1 MKQKAFNEF
10 AVEHKGRTLKF
21 DTLLQPTEWRYSAS
35 VLGLKMYLDFISGYE
50 EEKYLLL
57 SKLKEE
63 GITLTLP
70 EEINPVFGFDG
81 ILYNSKDITEE
92 SYLAFVE
99 KEFAS
104 EMTHQKILDGIRKY
118 EDISDEDD
126 RQKALKEINDL
137 IKSKSVLK
145 SLLKEK
151 FDGTNGAYF
160 EDIIDKNRTKI
171 IKEIYRYS
179 PLMYRGFS
187 NTNLLFAG
195 AGNHAR
201 LQNYTVD
208 EGRKTKYL
216 GYGFDKDT
224 FVGEDIP
231 EFDFIPFA
239 FTKTYESY
247 FVNNNFSIQDLEQ
260 TNRQLQENIYNNIED
275 KSPSTKLYKALK
287 NADGYINYDVEIIIK
302 PRDKE
307 QYQTLFVRAERLK
320 ALRELNYDNL
330 KFYYKIN
337 DDFYFNLENEVYE
350 SCLNDVLLND
360 VIEFMLKLSVKQSA
374 DGTGTDISRVQID
387 KIIHINEKWR
397 GVSEMEEISNV
408 QKTKTQKSDKE
419 KIPSKI
425 RVARKAGYSVSAWFI
440 DKNSKNKLNS
450 YKQKLISSIVA
461 HDYSRMNEIL
471 LSLSSYSGQE
481 LGFAYPLFENPEEN
495 IGLAY
500 AFANALTEKLPEKNE
515 ENKQESE

>member
-1 MKQKAFNEF
+1 MKQKTFNEF
-10 AVEHKGRTLKF
+10 AVEYNGRTFQF

-35 VLGLKMYLDFISGYE
+35 VLGLKRYLDSMSGYE

-57 SKLKEE
+57 SKLKEK

-70 EEINPVFGFDG
+70 EEINPIFGFDG

-104 EMTHQKILDGIRKY
+104 EMTHLKILDNIRKY
-118 EDISDEDD
+118 KDIDDEKAK
-126 RQKALKEINDL
+126 QQALKDINEL

-160 EDIIDKNRTKI
+160 EDIIAKNRAKI
-171 IKEIYRYS
+171 TEDIYSNSPKMYKGFIGLKKSKKIKI
-179 PLMYRGFS
+179 
-187 NTNLLFAG
+187 LFD
-195 AGNHAR
+195 NVKPHAR

-208 EGRKTKYL
+208 EGRKTRYL

-247 FVNNNFSIQDLEQ
+247 FVNNNFSIKDLER
-260 TNRQLQENIYNNIED
+260 TNRQFQENIHNNEED
-275 KSPSTKLYKALK
+275 KSSSTKLYKALK
-287 NADGYINYDVEIIIK
+287 NAESYINYDVEIIIK

-320 ALRELNYDNL
+320 ALHELKYDNL

-350 SCLNDVLLND
+350 RCLNDVLLND
-360 VIEFMLKLSVKQSA
+360 VIEFMLKLSVKQQA
-374 DGTGTDISRVQID
+374 DDINTGMTRIKID

-397 GVSEMEEISNV
+397 GVSDMTDI
-408 QKTKTQKSDKE
+408 D
-419 KIPSKI
+419 
-425 RVARKAGYSVSAWFI
+425 RARATGFYVSQQFVK
-440 DKNSKNKLNS
+440 DKNENKLNS

-471 LSLSSYSGQE
+471 LSLSSYINQE

-500 AFANALTEKLPEKNE
+500 AFANALSTKPVDPNKDNKKENE
-515 ENKQESE
+515 

>member
-1 MKQKAFNEF
+1 MKQKTFNEF
-10 AVEHKGRTLKF
+10 AVEHNGRTFQF

-35 VLGLKMYLDFISGYE
+35 VLGLKRYLDFISGYE

-57 SKLKEE
+57 SELKEK

-70 EEINPVFGFDG
+70 EEINPIFGFDG

-99 KEFAS
+99 QEFER
-104 EMTHQKILDGIRKY
+104 EMTHLKILDNIRKY
-118 EDISDEDD
+118 RDIDD
-126 RQKALKEINDL
+126 KKAKQQALKEINDL
-137 IKSKSVLK
+137 IKSKSVLRN
-145 SLLKEK
+145 LLKEK

-160 EDIIDKNRTKI
+160 EDIIAKNRAKI

-187 NTNLLFAG
+187 NTNLLFAD

-208 EGRKTKYL
+208 EGRKTRYL

-247 FVNNNFSIQDLEQ
+247 FVNNNFSIKDLEQ
-260 TNRQLQENIYNNIED
+260 TNNQLQENIDNNEED
-275 KSPSTKLYKALK
+275 KSSSTKLYKALK
-287 NADGYINYDVEIIIK
+287 NAESYINYDVEIIIK

-320 ALRELNYDNL
+320 ALRELKYDNL

-337 DDFYFNLENEVYE
+337 DDFYFNLENKVYE

-360 VIEFMLKLSVKQSA
+360 VIEFMLKLAVKQQA
-374 DGTGTDISRVQID
+374 DGINTDVIRTQID

-397 GVSEMEEISNV
+397 GVSDMTDI
-408 QKTKTQKSDKE
+408 D
-419 KIPSKI
+419 
-425 RVARKAGYSVSAWFI
+425 RARATGFYVSQQFVK
-440 DKNSKNKLNS
+440 DKNENKLNS

-471 LSLSSYSGQE
+471 LSLSSYINQE

-500 AFANALTEKLPEKNE
+500 AFANALSPKPVDPNKDNKKENE
-515 ENKQESE
+515 

>member
-1 MKQKAFNEF
+1 MKKTFNEF
-10 AVEHKGRTLKF
+10 AVEWNGCTLKF

-35 VLGLKMYLDFISGYE
+35 VLGLKMYFDGISGYE
-50 EEKYLLL
+50 ERKYLLL
-57 SKLKEE
+57 SELKDR
-63 GITLTLP
+63 GITLP
-70 EEINPVFGFDG
+70 EEINPIFGFDG

-92 SYLAFVE
+92 HYFAFVE

-104 EMTHQKILDGIRKY
+104 EMTHLKILDNIRKY
-118 EDISDEDD
+118 KDIDDEKAK
-126 RQKALKEINDL
+126 QQALKDINEL

-151 FDGTNGAYF
+151 FDGTNEKYF
-160 EDIIDKNRTKI
+160 TDIIENNRTKI

-187 NTNLLFAG
+187 NINLLFAG

-201 LQNYTVD
+201 LHNYTVD
-208 EGRKTKYL
+208 ENRKTRYL

-247 FVNNNFSIQDLEQ
+247 FVNNNFGIKDLEQ
-260 TNRQLQENIYNNIED
+260 TNRKFWENIYKIED
-275 KSPSTKLYKALK
+275 KSSSTKLYKALK
-287 NADGYINYDVEIIIK
+287 NADDYINYDVEIIIK

-307 QYQTLFVRAERLK
+307 QYQTLYVRAERLK
-320 ALRELNYDNL
+320 AMREIKSDNL
-330 KFYYKIN
+330 KFYYKVN

-350 SCLNDVLLND
+350 SCLNDILLND
-360 VIEFMLKLSVKQSA
+360 VIEFMLKLSVKQQA
-374 DGTGTDISRVQID
+374 DDINTGMTRTQID
-387 KIIHINEKWR
+387 KIIHINEKWK
-397 GVSEMEEISNV
+397 GVSDMTDI
-408 QKTKTQKSDKE
+408 D
-419 KIPSKI
+419 
-425 RVARKAGYSVSAWFI
+425 RARATGFYVSQQFVK
-440 DKNSKNKLNS
+440 DKNENKLNS

-471 LSLSSYSGQE
+471 LSLSSYINQE
-481 LGFAYPLFENPEEN
+481 LGFAYPLFEKPEEN

-500 AFANALTEKLPEKNE
+500 AFANALSQKPVDPNKDNKKENE
-515 ENKQESE
+515 